1 LIGGDASDI
10 TTGAT
15 STWELLQQSFDS
27 EDVNV
32 TYLGKIPYQEKHIK
46 QAQVC
51 IFLVMQ
57 RL

>member
-27 EDVNV
+27 EDVKNV
-32 TYLGKIPYQEKHIK
+32 TYLGKIPYQENT
-46 QAQVC
+46 
-51 IFLVMQ
+51 
-57 RL
+57 